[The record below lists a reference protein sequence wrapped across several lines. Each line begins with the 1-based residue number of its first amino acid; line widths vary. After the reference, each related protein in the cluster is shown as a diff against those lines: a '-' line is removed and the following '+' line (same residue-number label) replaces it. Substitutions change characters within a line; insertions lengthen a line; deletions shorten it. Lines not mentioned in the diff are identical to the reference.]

1 MLIGSRGVRASLV
14 ASRWL
19 FLRCLPVLFGLLVV
33 FATERAEAYP
43 WMIKHGYANCS
54 GCHAD
59 PSGGEL
65 LTFYGHSIAAEALST
80 KWGGSSSESAR
91 ADERRVMAAVQRA
104 ARAKNAPKK
113 KIAAENVDLD
123 EPAAEKAPAAK
134 AAPAKTAPAPAKTDA
149 KAGKA
154 EAATKPSEDSEEAA
168 EEEAPAEGAAEET
181 SEEASAAESS
191 GATASEG
198 TPFDGMGGLVGP
210 LFGLYRRPTEKLLL
224 GGSWRF
230 ASLFR
235 PSNTEKKFTFF
246 PMQLDL
252 YGQLRFNN
260 FRLAGSIGAAKVPA
274 GSPNARAAQ
283 VTTNQGDG
291 YNLIS
296 RTFWAGY
303 DFGPGGAHTV
313 RVGRINL
320 PFGIRMSEHVM
331 WVREKTQT
339 DRESDQQYGAA
350 LAFDFQKVRGE
361 VMGIAGNLQIS
372 APFREY
378 GYSGYGEF
386 VVTDGVA
393 LGVNS
398 LMTVADNDRT
408 NPEGLKTS
416 RGAHGLFLR
425 AGASEKVAF
434 LVEADIMTRS
444 RRQLGYVGYLQMDAE
459 LFQGFHAIATGEFY
473 DMGWSGGPTGTTPRA
488 KGQGKPQLGGWLGMQ
503 WFFLTHFDF
512 RIDAIVR
519 SDVQLMGQFH
529 VYL

>member
-1 MLIGSRGVRASLV
+1 
-14 ASRWL
+14 
-19 FLRCLPVLFGLLVV
+19 LPVLFGLLVV

-80 KWGGSSSESAR
+80 KWGGSSEAAR

-113 KIAAENVDLD
+113 KIAAEKVDLD
-123 EPAAEKAPAAK
+123 EPASGKAPAAKTAAPAAK
-134 AAPAKTAPAPAKTDA
+134 AAAPAAANADAAGGKVAAAKKPA
-149 KAGKA
+149 
-154 EAATKPSEDSEEAA
+154 EDSEEAA
-168 EEEAPAEGAAEET
+168 EEEAPAEGEASAEAAAAETSGET
-181 SEEASAAESS
+181 PSDEASAAP
-191 GATASEG
+191 AAEG
-198 TPFDGMGGLVGP
+198 TPFDGMGALVGP
-210 LFGLYRRPTEKLLL
+210 LFGLYRRPTETLLL

-235 PSNTEKKFTFF
+235 PSNTDKKFTFF

-252 YGQLRFNN
+252 YGQLRIKS

-274 GSPNARAAQ
+274 GSPHARPAQ
-283 VTTNQGDG
+283 VTANQGDG

-313 RVGRINL
+313 RVGRLNL

-331 WVREKTQT
+331 WVRDKTQT

-350 LAFDFQKVRGE
+350 LAVDFQKVRAE

-372 APFREY
+372 APYREL

-386 VVTDGVA
+386 MVADSVA

-408 NPEGLKTS
+408 NPEGLKTA
-416 RGAHGLFLR
+416 RGAHGLFMR
-425 AGASEKVAF
+425 AGASDKVAF

-444 RRQLGYVGYLQMDAE
+444 RRQLGYVGFLQVDTE

-473 DMGWSGGPTGTTPRA
+473 DMGWSGGPTGLAPRS
-488 KGQGKPQLGGWLGMQ
+488 KGQGQPALGGWLSVQ

-512 RIDAIVR
+512 RIDALIR
-519 SDVQLMGQFH
+519 SEKQLMGQLH